1 MIYSLFTKEY
11 KYYLNLSPSNMKAT
25 IYLRLEEALKN
36 RLREI
41 ADCEKRSVTSLI
53 VKILSDYSQK
63 YEVQNAGITAT
74 AN

>member
-1 MIYSLFTKEY
+1 
-11 KYYLNLSPSNMKAT
+11 MKAT

-63 YEVQNAGITAT
+63 YGVQNAGITAT